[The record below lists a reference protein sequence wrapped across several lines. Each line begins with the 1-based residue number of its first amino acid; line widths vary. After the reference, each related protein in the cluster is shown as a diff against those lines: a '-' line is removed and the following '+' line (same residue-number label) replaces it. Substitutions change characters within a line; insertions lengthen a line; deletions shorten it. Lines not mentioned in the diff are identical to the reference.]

1 MFRILF
7 ATIIASTLFAQE
19 VKTSRSFLV
28 KAVPVKSGNIQEYI
42 YAYGRV
48 TGLEEAAVVPAMPG
62 RVVEIL
68 KSEGDKVKKDEVI
81 ALLDREIPG
90 VKTEYLQIV
99 SPIDGV
105 LTYIGGKVG
114 QIALQTQPFAYIVS
128 EQQAVELSLSSEDL
142 KKVRIGARAYA
153 IDADNVV
160 EGRVISRSFGL
171 DPMSLT
177 GKVRVSLSRNVLQIG
192 SVVRTK
198 IVVREKAGVLIVP
211 EVAIVEKG
219 ERRVVFVVKDR
230 VASEVPVEV
239 GIVSEGLAEVK
250 GDLKPGDLVV
260 TLGAEGLYHGAPV
273 ELGGK

>member
-198 IVVREKAGVLIVP
+198 IVVREKAGV
-211 EVAIVEKG
+211 
-219 ERRVVFVVKDR
+219 
-230 VASEVPVEV
+230 
-239 GIVSEGLAEVK
+239 
-250 GDLKPGDLVV
+250 
-260 TLGAEGLYHGAPV
+260 
-273 ELGGK
+273 

>member
-260 TLGAEGLYHGAPV
+260 TLGAEGLYQGAPV